1 MANAIKSTGSI
12 KTGGVT
18 VLTELERFV
27 EVGTISKEQ
36 KDFLSAGSVGLV
48 SKSILNDIWRM
59 IWLLDSLIIIPWGL
73 KAKIAQILENPNN
86 AKSQKSVKAK
96 PEESAQAAAEEATL
110 TPSDD
115 TVETMAVINIM
126 EEVSIND
133 IRFFAGSRVEVS
145 KADAD
150 KLIKAGKAKMNAE

>member
-1 MANAIKSTGSI
+1 MVEIKFSAQIASARDKWLKLSADETLE
-12 KTGGVT
+12 T
-18 VLTELERFV
+18 VLGFLRSKYTEERNNNRRLGNLAAQTWIIRKKLENMPSDP
-27 EVGTISKEQ
+27 TT
-36 KDFLSAGSVGLV
+36 
-48 SKSILNDIWRM
+48 
-59 IWLLDSLIIIPWGL
+59 
-73 KAKIAQILENPNN
+73 KIAQILENPNN
-86 AKSQKSVKAK
+86 AKSQKSVKVK
-96 PEESAQAAAEEATL
+96 PEEPAQAAAEEATL

-133 IRFFAGSRVEVS
+133 MRFFAGSRVEVS